1 MGYMAKD
8 PRIRFREGLHP
19 QYLPLYDSLCQLLG
33 PYWQPYYGTRGLAEQ
48 EILYAQGR
56 TAPGL
61 IVTYA
66 KGGFSPHNYGCA
78 SDWTLWDAGGNPI
91 WMKPGDSRWK
101 EYAFACEKVGLVWG
115 GDFEFR
121 DCPHNELVVRGGWK
135 RVGLEFAKGGL
146 DLALGYIDKA
156 KA

>member
-1 MGYMAKD
+1 MTDRRMK
-8 PRIRFREGLHP
+8 FRKGLHDV
-19 QYLPLYDSLCQLLG
+19 YLPVYDSLCQLLG
-33 PYWQPYYGTRGLAEQ
+33 PYWAPYYGVRTIAEQ
-48 EILYAQGR
+48 DALYAHGR

-78 SDWTLWDAGGNPI
+78 TDWTIWDVGGNPI
-91 WMKPGDSRWK
+91 WMKPSDPRWK
-101 EYAFACEKVGLVWG
+101 YADACEKVGAEWG

-121 DCPHNELVVRGGWK
+121 DCPHNELKLSCGWK
-135 RVGLEFAKGGL
+135 KVGLEFAKGGL
-146 DLALGYIDKA
+146 EHAFEFIQA